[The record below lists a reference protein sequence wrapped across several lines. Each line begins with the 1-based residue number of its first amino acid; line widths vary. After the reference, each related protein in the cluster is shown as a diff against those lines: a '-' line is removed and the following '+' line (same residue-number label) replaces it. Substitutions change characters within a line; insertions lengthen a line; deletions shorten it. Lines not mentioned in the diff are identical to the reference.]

1 MAVMEFRDSESSARR
16 TVRWIREW
24 GWFAALLFVPRVPN
38 RFSLVYDRIVTA
50 PNSLGEESLF
60 LNLGYWEDGTQDFDQ
75 AGAALARLVATEAR
89 IGSDDVVVD
98 VGCGLGDQDFLWAKE
113 FGPKRITG
121 VNISAKQ
128 IEISTAR
135 ATELGLSDVVTYMH
149 GSANDLPQSD
159 ASATK
164 VTALESALHFP
175 SRPRFFDE
183 AFRVLEPG
191 GRLVT
196 ADVVPLA
203 DEHVPSEVKR
213 SRTKR
218 ILVHRIFT
226 TARKNNTNAEEYRQA
241 LATAGF
247 ENVRVYSI
255 RDHVYPQYTE
265 YVSRRFELP
274 EMRRINPLIRR
285 FFGRK
290 GASFW
295 APWLDYIV
303 AVADKPHIEGL
314 SR

>member
-1 MAVMEFRDSESSARR
+1 MTVLEFRDTESSVRR
-16 TVRWIREW
+16 AVRWTREW
-24 GWFAALLFVPRVPN
+24 GWVASLLFVPRIPN
-38 RFSLVYDRIVTA
+38 RFSLVYDKIMTA
-50 PNSLGEESLF
+50 RNTLGEQSLF
-60 LNLGYWEDGTQDFDQ
+60 LNLGYWKDDPQDFDQ
-75 AGAALARLVATEAR
+75 AGAALARLVATEAG
-89 IGSDDVVVD
+89 IEAEDVVVD
-98 VGCGLGDQDFLWAKE
+98 VGSGLGDQNFLWAKE

-135 ATELGLSDVVTYMH
+135 AAEQGLGDVVAYVH
-149 GSANDLPQSD
+149 GSGNDLPQSD

-183 AFRVLEPG
+183 AFRVLSPG

-203 DEHVPSEVKR
+203 NEQVPSEVRR
-213 SRTKR
+213 SRTRR

-241 LATAGF
+241 LVAAGF
-247 ENVRVYSI
+247 ENVRVHSI
-255 RDHVYPQYTE
+255 RDHVYPQYVD
-265 YVSRRFELP
+265 YVSRKLEHP
-274 EMRRINPLIRR
+274 EMKRINPMIRR
-285 FFGRK
+285 SFGRK

-303 AVADKPHIEGL
+303 AVADKPSGAGE
-314 SR
+314 S